1 MNRSRTVTPRART
14 LSAGERWRTLAEAA
28 ADDFALG
35 EGDTIPARVADTL
48 VQLFGGAALVLDGVG
63 DDAAVFVRGPSGGS
77 PPAAVTASAVAMARA
92 AARAHRIVREDA
104 AGGHTIAAPL
114 TGRRGA
120 IGALAVRSAG
130 LSPAEAAALLE
141 CLSVHA
147 ARVLDARVSALE
159 LAEPSLD
166 VVESERRH
174 AIGELAAGV
183 AHHLNNLMT
192 VALGNVQLVMRQRA
206 PERNTRSLGA
216 IERAVLDAADVVR
229 RLAASSGGPPVGAPT
244 RLDLNALVAD
254 TLALSRARWH
264 DEAQVRGVAI
274 QATFEPGEIPH
285 VVADETEVRELLLN
299 LVLNALDALDAGG
312 EFVVR
317 TWAERERVL
326 CTVAD
331 TGEGMPPEVRRRAT
345 EPFFSTRGPGRRGL
359 GLSVA
364 RGIVERHR
372 GLLIIDSRAGEG
384 TNVTFSLP
392 ACPAPRP
399 EAPNAVPFATRG
411 LRVLIVDD
419 EDAVRSTIADL
430 LTAAGHE
437 PREAASGE
445 DALAL
450 LAIGRGN
457 VDLVLTDLGMPG
469 LTGWD
474 IIERVKARWPELPVV
489 LVTGWGEHP
498 RGGDGRHAPDAVLA
512 KPITDERLREV
523 IASVVGV
530 TV

>member
-1 MNRSRTVTPRART
+1 
-14 LSAGERWRTLAEAA
+14 
-28 ADDFALG
+28 
-35 EGDTIPARVADTL
+35 
-48 VQLFGGAALVLDGVG
+48 
-63 DDAAVFVRGPSGGS
+63 
-77 PPAAVTASAVAMARA
+77 
-92 AARAHRIVREDA
+92 
-104 AGGHTIAAPL
+104 
-114 TGRRGA
+114 
-120 IGALAVRSAG
+120 
-130 LSPAEAAALLE
+130 
-141 CLSVHA
+141 
-147 ARVLDARVSALE
+147 
-159 LAEPSLD
+159 
-166 VVESERRH
+166 
-174 AIGELAAGV
+174 
-183 AHHLNNLMT
+183 
-192 VALGNVQLVMRQRA
+192 
-206 PERNTRSLGA
+206 
-216 IERAVLDAADVVR
+216 
-229 RLAASSGGPPVGAPT
+229 
-244 RLDLNALVAD
+244 
-254 TLALSRARWH
+254 
-264 DEAQVRGVAI
+264 
-274 QATFEPGEIPH
+274 
-285 VVADETEVRELLLN
+285 
-299 LVLNALDALDAGG
+299 
-312 EFVVR
+312 
-317 TWAERERVL
+317 
-326 CTVAD
+326 
-331 TGEGMPPEVRRRAT
+331 MPPEVRRRAT